1 MKYEMTS
8 QINELMNVVKQSLS
22 IVQTATAKD
31 EEIKMWIGAAIS
43 DMNRQG
49 IDVLNNVEDS
59 LVQGAVVLYVKAN
72 FGFTDAKE
80 KEIAQKSYNQVVNN
94 LSLSS
99 EYQMEVV
106 IDA

>member
-8 QINELMNVVKQSLS
+8 QINELMKVVKQSLS
-22 IVQTATAKD
+22 IIETSTMKD
-31 EEIKMWIGAAIS
+31 DEIKMWIGAAIS

-49 IDVLNNVEDS
+49 IDVLNNVNDN

-80 KEIAQKSYNQVVNN
+80 KEIAQKSYNQIVNN